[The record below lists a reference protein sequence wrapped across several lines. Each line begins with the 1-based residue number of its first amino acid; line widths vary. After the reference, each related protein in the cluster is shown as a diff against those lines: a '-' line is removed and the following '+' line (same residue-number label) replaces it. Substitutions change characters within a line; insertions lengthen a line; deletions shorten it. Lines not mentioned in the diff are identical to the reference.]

1 MTAVLGAGAD
11 IARYSLE
18 AATGAALALSALG
31 LPAAWPLVPSFYV
44 HQYDPQVF
52 WDGGMAWTKVAQDM
66 RRARADVEKTVKDV
80 TRGDAWHSEDGR
92 AFDQRMDRYLGE
104 LASIEI
110 RAVAVATVL
119 FLTALL
125 TMAMVLFMALLAAV
139 LVALAAWVAI
149 ATVFPLSAALA
160 RLTALNAIIDMTATL
175 KEVETGLNTT
185 LHICAGILGTLVAGD
200 VFVAATRGD
209 FSALQDFVDGT
220 IAQGPLLVWGTA
232 DRIERDATAWGLG
245 GRFPEEGVP
254 GRVAGG
260 RAGTSLPPG
269 LPQAAGAKG
278 VNDVRTGGQTVTGGL
293 TPGQKD
299 DGSYKYPW
307 E

>member
-1 MTAVLGAGAD
+1 MTAGLDAGAD

-31 LPAAWPLVPSFYV
+31 LPAAWPLVPSFFM

-52 WDGGMAWTKVAQDM
+52 WDGGMAWTKVAEDM
-66 RRARADVEKTVKDV
+66 RQARADVEKTVKDV
-80 TRGDAWHSEDGR
+80 THGDAWHSEDGR
-92 AFDQRMDRYLGE
+92 AFDQRMDRYLRE
-104 LASIEI
+104 LLSIEI
-110 RAVAVATVL
+110 RAVAVAAVL

-125 TMAMVLFMALLAAV
+125 TMAVILFMALLAAV
-139 LVALAAWVAI
+139 LVALAAWVAV

-160 RLTALNAIIDMTATL
+160 RITALNAIIEMTATL
-175 KEVETGLNTT
+175 KEVEAGLNTT
-185 LHICAGILGTLVAGD
+185 LHLCAGILGTLIAGD
-200 VFVAATRGD
+200 VFVGATQGGFGGLKD
-209 FSALQDFVDGT
+209 FIDGT

-232 DRIERDATAWGLG
+232 NRIERDATAWGIG
-245 GRFPEEGVP
+245 GRFPEEGVA
-254 GRVAGG
+254 GRIAGD
-260 RAGTSLPPG
+260 RAGTPLPPG

-293 TPGQKD
+293 TPGRRP
-299 DGSYKYPW
+299 DGSYPYPW

>member
-11 IARYSLE
+11 VARYSLE

-44 HQYDPQVF
+44 HQYDPQAF
-52 WDGGMAWTKVAQDM
+52 WDGGMAWTRVAHDM
-66 RRARADVEKTVKDV
+66 RQARTDVEKTVGDV
-80 TRGDAWHSEDGR
+80 THGDAWHSEDGR
-92 AFDQRMDRYLGE
+92 AFDQRMDRYLRE
-104 LASIEI
+104 LLSIEI

-119 FLTALL
+119 FLTAML
-125 TMAMVLFMALLAAV
+125 TMAMILFMALLAAV
-139 LVALAAWVAI
+139 LVALAAWVAV
-149 ATVFPLSAALA
+149 ATVFPLSAAFA
-160 RLTALNAIIDMTATL
+160 RIAALNAIIEMTATL
-175 KEVETGLNTT
+175 KSVEGVLNTT
-185 LHICAGILGTLVAGD
+185 LHACAGILGVLVAGD
-200 VFVAATRGD
+200 VFLGAAQGD
-209 FSALQDFVDGT
+209 FSGLEDFVDGT

-232 DRIERDATAWGLG
+232 NRIERDATAWGLG

-254 GRVAGG
+254 GRVAGD

-269 LPQAAGAKG
+269 LAQAAGAKG

-293 TPGQKD
+293 TPGQKA
-299 DGSYKYPW
+299 DGSYTYPW